1 MRFSPTEV
9 KDENNDCLGWIIP
22 RATGEPGEWKFEAL
36 VYVDRETVKKTFSL
50 FHSAKNFIET
60 GRTI

>member
-9 KDENNDCLGWIIP
+9 KDEDGSTLGWVIP
-22 RATGEPGEWKFEAL
+22 RGRGRSGEWNFEAL

-60 GRTI
+60 GKTI

>member
-9 KDENNDCLGWIIP
+9 KDEDGGTVGWIIP
-22 RATGEPGEWKFEAL
+22 RATGRSGEWKFEAL

-50 FHSAKNFIET
+50 FHSAKNFIEK